1 MKSLTKLRREK
12 IQQVRKKLKNRK
24 VSIGTWQQIQSIEIS
39 KILSHSKY
47 DWIALDL
54 EHGAFDNSFLNHAFD
69 IITSNGCLP
78 LARIKKPDKFEARF
92 VLDYGA
98 AGIII
103 PMIETRQQLE
113 EIVNEIIWPPGGKR
127 GVGFCNANG
136 YGEHFNEYSKEANK
150 PFIIAMIENKVALEN
165 IDDILATKNLD
176 AIIIGPY
183 DLSASLGVTGDFSN
197 KKFLKYKNNIFK
209 SCKKAKIPFGFHI
222 VDPEKKLLK
231 ITLN

>member
-1 MKSLTKLRREK
+1 M
-12 IQQVRKKLKNRK
+12 
-24 VSIGTWQQIQSIEIS
+24 
-39 KILSHSKY
+39 
-47 DWIALDL
+47 
-54 EHGAFDNSFLNHAFD
+54 
-69 IITSNGCLP
+69 P
-78 LARIKKPDKFEARF
+78 LARLKKPDKFEARF

-197 KKFLKYKNNIFK
+197 KNFLNIKIIFLKAVKKPKFLLDFI
-209 SCKKAKIPFGFHI
+209 
-222 VDPEKKLLK
+222 
-231 ITLN
+231 

>member
-1 MKSLTKLRREK
+1 M
-12 IQQVRKKLKNRK
+12 
-24 VSIGTWQQIQSIEIS
+24 
-39 KILSHSKY
+39 
-47 DWIALDL
+47 A
-54 EHGAFDNSFLNHAFD
+54 
-69 IITSNGCLP
+69 
-78 LARIKKPDKFEARF
+78 
-92 VLDYGA
+92 
-98 AGIII
+98 
-103 PMIETRQQLE
+103 TR
-113 EIVNEIIWPPGGKR
+113 WKR

-209 SCKKAKIPFGFHI
+209 SCKKSQNSFWISYNRSR
-222 VDPEKKLLK
+222 KKLLK